1 MKKLSVVLLV
11 CSALLLSA
19 CSNEKESTTTASTSD
34 KQETVNSSSKEKAKK
49 EASEKKKAEEAEK
62 KKQEEI
68 SKKVTEAD
76 TAMKAAEANLNDET
90 IFNAKTAIEAIPG
103 GNNELQ
109 KRLETATANLNA
121 IKQQAAQPQ
130 QQTSVQ
136 AQQQAQAD
144 TQVQNDADGNGI
156 PDDSPYN
163 NTTPE
168 ERAKGAQMEADANSQ
183 WHQGQENIQN
193 GVDPN
198 GNELLPGQDHAA
210 GSNPDGTPDPWV
222 QGQIDWAIENGYS
235 NPDGTPTEKGQQA
248 IDEVNANASPTE

>member
-1 MKKLSVVLLV
+1 MKKFSVVLLV
-11 CSALLLSA
+11 CSTLLLSA
-19 CSNEKESTTTASTSD
+19 CSNEKKSTTTASTSD

-156 PDDSPYN
+156 PDESPYN

-168 ERAKGAQMEADANSQ
+168 ERAKGAQMEADAQTRYWEAYNNGASADDALAYADGRSDSYTQQQNDAAAQLDQYRANFQAENGREPTSGEIQSQ
-183 WHQGQENIQN
+183 WLQQQGLE
-193 GVDPN
+193 
-198 GNELLPGQDHAA
+198 
-210 GSNPDGTPDPWV
+210 
-222 QGQIDWAIENGYS
+222 
-235 NPDGTPTEKGQQA
+235 
-248 IDEVNANASPTE
+248 